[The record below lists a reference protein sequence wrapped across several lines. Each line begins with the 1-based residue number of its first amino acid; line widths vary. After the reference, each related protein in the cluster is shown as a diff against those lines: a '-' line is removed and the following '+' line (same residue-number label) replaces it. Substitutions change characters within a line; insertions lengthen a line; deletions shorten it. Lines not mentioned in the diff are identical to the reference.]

1 MFKQHSKVWA
11 AVCEYGLITIATLI
25 MVVGI
30 YVFKFPNNFSFGG
43 VSGMA
48 VLLAKLTSITAGDWT
63 FLLNMVLLVLGFF
76 FLGRSFGIKTVY
88 VSVLMSVAL
97 SGMEKLFPMTQPLT
111 TQPVLELIFA
121 IFLPSLSAAILF
133 NIGASGGGTD
143 ILAMILKKYTSF
155 NIGSALFVVDLLI
168 TVAACFVFDPTT
180 GLFSFTGLMAKSLVI
195 DGVIEN
201 INLCKYFTIVCDEP
215 DPICDFIHD
224 ELKRSATIFKGEGTY
239 THQQKFIILTV
250 MKRSQAV
257 QLRNFLKQNEPGAFM
272 MITNSSEI
280 IGKGFRGFN
289 LKKEQHFR
297 SERICCSFL
306 RGQIVFDF
314 PQKEQK
320 LFHLFFGH
328 SFYKKCFRLM
338 NVVPDLIVKLLSLV
352 REKNLLQ
359 SGVRRDR
366 NPKNIALL
374 LHDLKDSRHR

>member
-1 MFKQHSKVWA
+1 MFKQHPKVWS
-11 AVCEYGLITIATLI
+11 AVREYGIITVATLI
-25 MVVGI
+25 MVIGI

-48 VLLAKLTSITAGDWT
+48 VLLAKLTSISAGNWT
-63 FLLNMVLLVLGFF
+63 FLLNMALLVLGFL
-76 FLGRSFGIKTVY
+76 FLGKSFGIKTVY

-97 SGMEKLFPMTQPLT
+97 SGMEKILPMSHPLT

-121 IFLPSLSAAILF
+121 IFLPALSAAILF
-133 NIGASGGGTD
+133 DIGASGGGTD

-168 TVAACFVFDPTT
+168 TVAACFIFDPTT

-250 MKRSQAV
+250 MK
-257 QLRNFLKQNEPGAFM
+257 
-272 MITNSSEI
+272 
-280 IGKGFRGFN
+280 
-289 LKKEQHFR
+289 
-297 SERICCSFL
+297 
-306 RGQIVFDF
+306 
-314 PQKEQK
+314 
-320 LFHLFFGH
+320 
-328 SFYKKCFRLM
+328 
-338 NVVPDLIVKLLSLV
+338 
-352 REKNLLQ
+352 
-359 SGVRRDR
+359 
-366 NPKNIALL
+366 
-374 LHDLKDSRHR
+374 